1 MSVAFDL
8 PPDVERLLRRQFQ
21 NFDQAAK
28 EAALVELYR
37 QNKLTH
43 HQLSLALGLTR
54 FETDGVLKQHNV
66 IEDLLSPEEVQDD
79 LKRLRELADK

>member
-8 PPDVERLLRRQFQ
+8 PADVEQILRRQFQ

-28 EAALVELYR
+28 EAALVELYK

-43 HQLSLALGLTR
+43 YQLSQALGLTR

-66 IEDLLSPEEVQDD
+66 VEDLPSPDELEDD
-79 LKRLRELADK
+79 LQRLRQLADK